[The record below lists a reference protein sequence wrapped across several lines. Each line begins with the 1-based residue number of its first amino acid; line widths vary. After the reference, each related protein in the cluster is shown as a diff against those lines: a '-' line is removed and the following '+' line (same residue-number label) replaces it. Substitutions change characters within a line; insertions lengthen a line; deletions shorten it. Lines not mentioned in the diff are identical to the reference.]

1 MNVVNKIL
9 VLLIIVFFMGCSKE
23 IHKNQYTLAKEELY
37 LSSITEI
44 INKLK
49 ELDFNDHVISHL
61 LRNEDINDTTNNYIF
76 VFPFS
81 LVKSDIGAD
90 RSGIPRMSIDLCKNG
105 VIMEKEADF
114 SSRVKSVIYDNHF
127 YNMYLSFDRL
137 QHKGLL
143 SNLPENQED
152 ICLYLKTSE
161 TASWDFK
168 VEQESN
174 VITFT
179 AEEINTIRAEYESLT
194 K

>member
-1 MNVVNKIL
+1 MNIVNKIL

-37 LSSITEI
+37 LNSIAEI

-49 ELDFNDHVISHL
+49 KLDINEKNILPL
-61 LRNEDINDTTNNYIF
+61 LYSEDINDTTNNYIF

-90 RSGIPRMSIDLCKNG
+90 RHGIPMMSIDLCKNG
-105 VIMEKEADF
+105 VITEKEADF
-114 SSRVKSVIYDNHF
+114 SSRVESVIYDNHF
-127 YNMYLSFDRL
+127 YSMYLPFNRL

-161 TASWDFK
+161 TPSIDFK
-168 VEQESN
+168 VKQESN

-179 AEEINTIRAEYESLT
+179 ADEINTVRAEYERLT